1 MNDRETAKQR
11 TQMLKELR
19 EQHKDTVARTQDRLK
34 SQKKIYKEINQTI
47 KEAPKTVPEIAAE
60 INLPPHIVLWNL
72 TALKKYGV
80 VSEAGMDGEY
90 FQYSL
95 TKEVK

>member
-1 MNDRETAKQR
+1 MNDRDAAKRR

-34 SQKKIYKEINQTI
+34 IQKKIYKEINQTI

-72 TALKKYGV
+72 TAQKKYGV

-90 FQYSL
+90 FQYIL
-95 TKEVK
+95 TKEAK